1 MVVTDPSVGVVA
13 ASEAGALT
21 PEALLH
27 APSLLK
33 PTHTCSHCNKKYRW
47 PVSLRKHIQRDHLG
61 LTYDCTMCNKKYAY
75 ETSLR
80 LHQKGCGGTRTMYYC
95 KLCDVKHACP
105 VVTHEKQKTHKKKLL
120 MLSVETS
127 AKTSA
132 QTSARDATRILLDQG
147 RAKPDE
153 TKPDETN
160 ACESESDWSG
170 DEEFEEERRRMRA
183 DERAGTGCVSD
194 LGNTA
199 FWLKQ

>member
-21 PEALLH
+21 LEVLLH

-61 LTYDCTMCNKKYAY
+61 LTCDCTICNKKYAY

-80 LHQKGCGGTRTMYYC
+80 LQQKGCGWTRTMYYC
-95 KLCDVKHACP
+95 KLWDVKHACP

-132 QTSARDATRILLDQG
+132 KTSACDATRILLAQL

-160 ACESESDWSG
+160 AFESESDWSS
-170 DEEFEEERRRMRA
+170 DEESE
-183 DERAGTGCVSD
+183 AGPR
-194 LGNTA
+194 
-199 FWLKQ
+199 KIP